1 MSDQDV
7 DILGR
12 FKVKDEGSEVLSKV
26 QGLTDGLGKAF
37 GGLADIAKNA
47 LGFALGNVLT
57 GALENVFGSMGELV
71 SGALDAQKI
80 QAQLAAVIESTGGAA
95 GMTADAVLALSDSLA
110 QSTLFTDDAITEAQ
124 NLLLTF
130 TNIGSDV
137 FPAATETLLD
147 MAAAMGTDAKGGAIQ
162 LGKALNDPVAGIS
175 ALSRVGVTFTEQQ
188 KEQIKAMTE
197 AGDVAGAQKLILAEL
212 AKEFGGSAAA
222 QAQTLAGK
230 LENLKKN
237 LADTAEGMIASLL
250 PAAEQLFDNVLAPA
264 IPVVLELMET
274 FGDFIATVASG
285 ASAAASV
292 ETLFGVL
299 VPLFD
304 YLGVSGPTQV
314 AFFKDLWAAFD
325 AVTAID
331 FGPLSAAFA
340 SLFDAL
346 GIQAPTG
353 TELLLGFS
361 NTVKTVVA
369 IAVDVLN
376 NYLIPAFAFVIDWL
390 AANWPTIHA
399 TIETVVLA
407 VKAVITAVLT
417 QIQVFWAEW
426 GDEIMAAVNFMVE
439 NVQIIF
445 LAFSKAFEGDW
456 RAFGETLRLAWDR
469 AVKAIIELGG
479 KIGEWFSSQ
488 DWGAIGSSI
497 MESIAKAISNGA
509 QWILDAALAAAR
521 AAYEAVMGFFGGASS
536 GASGGGAG
544 PQTQTGPQLVG
555 SSNYYSA
562 NSYDGSSAPRG
573 SGGGNS
579 TVNNY
584 NVTINTPVRPDLNG
598 ELGLVAASAWQ

>member
-130 TNIGSDV
+130 TNIGKDV

-188 KEQIKAMTE
+188 KEQIEAMVKV
-197 AGDVAGAQKLILAEL
+197 GDVAGAQKIILAEL

-222 QAQTLAGK
+222 QAETLAGK

-264 IPVVLELMET
+264 IPVVLDLMNA
-274 FGDFIATVASG
+274 FGAFMATLAEG
-285 ASAAASV
+285 DI
-292 ETLFGVL
+292 G
-299 VPLFD
+299 
-304 YLGVSGPTQV
+304 G
-314 AFFKDLWAAFD
+314 AFD
-325 AVTAID
+325 ALGEFDSVQLLGLGRALYDVGAIIEDTLAKINTID
-331 FGPLSAAFA
+331 FGPLMAAFTN
-340 SLFDAL
+340 LFTAL
-346 GIQAPTG
+346 GIQAPSG
-353 TELLLGFS
+353 ADMILGFA
-361 NTVKTVVA
+361 NTVSFVVGLV
-369 IAVDVLN
+369 VDLLN

-390 AANWPTIHA
+390 AANWPTIRA

-407 VKAVITAVLT
+407 VQAVITTVLT
-417 QIQVFWAEW
+417 QIQMFWAEW
-426 GDEIMAAVNFMVE
+426 GDEIMAAVSFMVE

-509 QWILDAALAAAR
+509 QWILDAALAAAQ
-521 AAYEAVMGFFGGASS
+521 AAFEAVMGFFGGASS

-598 ELGLVAASAWQ
+598 ELGLVTASAWQ

>member
-71 SGALDAQKI
+71 NGALDAQKI

-130 TNIGSDV
+130 TNIGKDV

-188 KEQIKAMTE
+188 KEQIEAMVKV
-197 AGDVAGAQKLILAEL
+197 GDVAGAQKIILAEL

-222 QAQTLAGK
+222 QAETLAGK

-264 IPVVLELMET
+264 IPVVLDLMNA
-274 FGDFIATVASG
+274 FGAFMATLAEG
-285 ASAAASV
+285 DI
-292 ETLFGVL
+292 G
-299 VPLFD
+299 
-304 YLGVSGPTQV
+304 G
-314 AFFKDLWAAFD
+314 AFD
-325 AVTAID
+325 ALGEFDSVQLLGLGRALYDVGAIIEDTLAKLNSID
-331 FGPLSAAFA
+331 FGPLMDAFNN
-340 SLFDAL
+340 LFTAL
-346 GIQAPTG
+346 GIQAPSG
-353 TELLLGFS
+353 ADMILGFA
-361 NTVKTVVA
+361 NTVSFVVGLV
-369 IAVDVLN
+369 VDLLN

-390 AANWPTIHA
+390 AANWPTIRT

-407 VKAVITAVLT
+407 VQAVITTVLT
-417 QIQVFWAEW
+417 QIQTFWATW
-426 GDEIMAAVNFMVE
+426 GDEIMTAVSFMVE

-488 DWGAIGSSI
+488 DWGAIGSNI

-509 QWILDAALAAAR
+509 QWILDAALAAAK

-544 PQTQTGPQLVG
+544 PQANTGPQLVG

-598 ELGLVAASAWQ
+598 ELGLVTASAWQ